1 MKIYSM
7 LLILALVSSQVVGTV
22 AHAQVE
28 SQSIENEVDSEI
40 DQLYTPQ
47 AKKSIQQP
55 RQQGAV
61 VTQTIVVPQQQ
72 QPMQQQPAYQKQPT
86 TFIEASPLSDS
97 KADMIRKNRQN
108 EEMNTETRIVEKL
121 EQSRMEDEKKRAA
134 VLFGDKFDTLQ
145 NGQAQQQPAAP
156 VAPPVVQAPPPQPVQ
171 PVYIEPKETLT
182 RDAVRE
188 EVRAALT
195 EDETAVTAPTETR
208 YFAGLAG
215 IGEYPDVK
223 NVKGNYSLGAAF
235 GTRYDYLMVE
245 GSFLMSSYSVD
256 LNNYAT
262 PTYYNAYQR
271 VDTYDVDQYTGAIA
285 AKYQLLGG
293 VVRPVL
299 GGLIAYSYRKFTLTN
314 GYSGQSNDTG
324 YSHAIDLG
332 VNAGV
337 DLEFS
342 PKFSLGLE
350 MKYMFN
356 MSSRVTANY
365 ANSSY
370 GYIGTPIE
378 KLQYYIAGI
387 AARVN
392 F

>member
-7 LLILALVSSQVVGTV
+7 LVGLALVSSTVVQ
-22 AHAQVE
+22 AQVQ
-28 SQSIENEVDSEI
+28 SQNIENDVDAEI
-40 DQLYTPQ
+40 DQMYTTHSN
-47 AKKSIQQP
+47 KTQP
-55 RQQGAV
+55 RQGAV

-72 QPMQQQPAYQKQPT
+72 QQVQKQPT

-97 KADMIRKNRQN
+97 KADMIRKSRQN

-145 NGQAQQQPAAP
+145 NGSNQQN
-156 VAPPVVQAPPPQPVQ
+156 VAPVQAPVHVEQ
-171 PVYIEPKETLT
+171 PVYIEPKETLS

-188 EVRAALT
+188 EVRAALS
-195 EDETAVTAPTETR
+195 DDSDAIVGMTETK
-208 YFAGLAG
+208 YFAGIAG
-215 IGEYPDVK
+215 IGDYPDVK

-235 GTRYDYLMVE
+235 GSRYDYLMVE
-245 GSFLMSSYSVD
+245 GSFLMSNYSVD
-256 LNNYAT
+256 LINYASAN
-262 PTYYNAYQR
+262 YKLDSYEVNQYQ
-271 VDTYDVDQYTGAIA
+271 GAIT

-314 GYSGQSNDTG
+314 GYSGNTEDTG
-324 YSHAIDLG
+324 NSHAIDLG

-342 PKFSLGLE
+342 PKFSLGLD

-356 MSSRVTANY
+356 MSSRVTSNY
-365 ANSSY
+365 PNSSY
-370 GYIGTPIE
+370 GYVGTPIE
-378 KLQYYIAGI
+378 KLQYYITAVS
-387 AARVN
+387 ARVN